1 MISDMKS
8 VMVFDPKESQEETE
22 RKWRNWI
29 QHNKKREVGD
39 KYVPSLTET
48 RRMLREYEY

>member
-8 VMVFDPKESQEETE
+8 VMVVDAKESQEETE
-22 RKWRNWI
+22 RKWRNWL
-29 QHNKKREVGD
+29 QQNKISAVGD
-39 KYVPSLTET
+39 KYVPSLAET